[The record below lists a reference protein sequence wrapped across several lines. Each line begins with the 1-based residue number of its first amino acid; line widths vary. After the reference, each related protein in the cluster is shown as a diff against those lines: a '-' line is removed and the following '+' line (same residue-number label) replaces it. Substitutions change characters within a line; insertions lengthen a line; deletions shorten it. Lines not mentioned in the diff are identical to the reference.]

1 MFSKYDIIVVGGGH
15 AGCEAAWAASKNGL
29 KVLLITQH
37 LNNVGMMSCNP
48 SIGGVGK
55 GQLVR
60 EIDAMGGMTGIVAD
74 LSMIQIRM
82 LNKSKGPAMWS
93 PRSQNDRRLFSFYW
107 RKYLESNP
115 YIDFWQDTVIS
126 ILEKNG
132 KVAGVYTHMHQHIE
146 ARAVIITAGTFLT
159 GKIYIGEYTSE
170 GGRIGESGANGLTAS
185 LNSFGIVSDKL
196 KTGTSV
202 RIDGRTIDFSKLQEQ
217 KGDEPVFGFS
227 YTEVPLPE
235 KQLSCHI
242 THTNE
247 QVHDILRTGF
257 SKSPLFTGR
266 IEGTG
271 PRYCPSVEDKI
282 ERFSDKESHHLFL
295 EPEGWDTSE
304 YYING
309 FSSSLP
315 FDVQVAA
322 LRHIPGLEYA
332 KVLRP
337 GYAIEY
343 DYFPPTQLHYSLES
357 RMLENLYFA
366 GQVNGTTGYEE
377 AGAQGLIAGIN
388 ASQKLQNKNALILSR
403 DQAYIGVLVDDLVT
417 KGVDEPYRLF
427 TSRAEYRLLLRQSNA
442 DQRLT
447 SLASE
452 YGLTDEK
459 RAALTEAKYRNIR
472 ELTDFF
478 KKESIEPESANPVLE
493 KVGSS
498 PLIQKTPLHSL
509 LLRNEITISL
519 LIENNLCIPPPHL
532 MGSNIIEETE
542 ISIKYNSY
550 IQREQEV
557 SERLQR
563 LENIRLRPDFDYH
576 ALHSLSYEAREKLTK
591 HKPQNIG
598 QASRIPGISPSDL
611 NVLIVFLKK

>member
-1 MFSKYDIIVVGGGH
+1 MFPNYDIIVVGGGH
-15 AGCEAAWAASKNGL
+15 AGCEAAWAASKQGC

-37 LNNVGMMSCNP
+37 VNNVGMMSCNP

-60 EIDAMGGMTGIVAD
+60 EIDAMGGMTGIIAD
-74 LSMIQIRM
+74 LSMVQIRM

-107 RKYLESNP
+107 RKYLESNKN
-115 YIDFWQDTVIS
+115 IDFWQDTVVS
-126 ILEKNG
+126 VFENNG
-132 KVAGVYTHMHQHIE
+132 KVGGVCTQMNQRIKSK
-146 ARAVIITAGTFLT
+146 AVIITAGTFLT

-170 GGRIGESGANGLTAS
+170 GGRIGESGAYGLTAS
-185 LNSFGIVSDKL
+185 LNSFGIISDKL

-227 YTEVPLPE
+227 FTKVSLPE

-247 QVHDILRTGF
+247 HVHNILRSGF

-315 FDVQVAA
+315 FEVQVAA

-377 AGAQGLIAGIN
+377 AAAQGLIAGTN
-388 ASQKLQNKNALILSR
+388 AALKLQNKNPLILR
-403 DQAYIGVLVDDLVT
+403 RNQAYIGVLIDDLVT

-427 TSRAEYRLLLRQSNA
+427 TSRAEYRLMLRQSNA
-442 DQRLT
+442 DFRLT
-447 SLASE
+447 PVAYE
-452 YGLTDEK
+452 FGMVDQK
-459 RAALTEAKYRNIR
+459 RANETEEKYKKVDEILQIFQKSSADPENINSLL
-472 ELTDFF
+472 EDIQ
-478 KKESIEPESANPVLE
+478 SSVL
-493 KVGSS
+493 S
-498 PLIQKTPLHSL
+498 QKTPYASL
-509 LLRNEITISL
+509 LLRNEVTISFL
-519 LIENNLCIPPPHL
+519 MENGLVNFSEKLKDNC
-532 MGSNIIEETE
+532 IIEEAE
-542 ISIKYNSY
+542 ISIKYKSY
-550 IQREQEV
+550 IEREQEV

-563 LENIRLRPDFDYH
+563 LENIKLRPDFDYH
-576 ALHSLSYEAREKLTK
+576 SLKSLAYEAREKLTK
-591 HKPQNIG
+591 HRPENIG

-611 NVLIVFLKK
+611 NVLIVYLKK

>member
-1 MFSKYDIIVVGGGH
+1 MFPDYDIIVVGGGH
-15 AGCEAAWAASKNGL
+15 AGCEAAWAAANLGCR
-29 KVLLITQH
+29 VLMITQH

-60 EIDAMGGMTGIVAD
+60 EIDAMGGMMGIVAD

-93 PRSQNDRRLFSFYW
+93 PRSQNDRRLYSFHW
-107 RKYLESNP
+107 RRFLESNRN
-115 YIDFWQDTVIS
+115 IDFWQDTVVAI
-126 ILEKNG
+126 IEKDG
-132 KVAGVYTHMHQHIE
+132 KVSGVETQMNQQIF
-146 ARAVIITAGTFLT
+146 ATSVIITAGTFLT
-159 GKIYIGEYTSE
+159 GKIYIGEYTAN
-170 GGRIGESGANGLTAS
+170 GGRIGESGAYGLTTS
-185 LNSFGIVSDKL
+185 LNAFGIQSEKL

-227 YTEVPLPE
+227 FTKVQLPQ

-247 QVHDILRTGF
+247 KVHDMLRTGF

-282 ERFSDKESHHLFL
+282 ERFSDKDSHHLFL
-295 EPEGWDTSE
+295 EPEGWDTHE

-322 LRHIPGLEYA
+322 LKMIPGLEYA

-343 DYFPPTQLHYSLES
+343 DYFPPTQLDYTLES
-357 RMLENLYFA
+357 RIIENLYFA

-377 AGAQGLIAGIN
+377 AGAQGLIAGAN
-388 ASQKLQNKNALILSR
+388 AALKIQGKQQLVLGR
-403 DQAYIGVLVDDLVT
+403 NQAYIGVLVDDLVT

-427 TSRAEYRLLLRQSNA
+427 TSRAEYRLLLRQSSA
-442 DQRLT
+442 DLRLT
-447 SLASE
+447 PLAAE
-452 YGLTDEK
+452 VGLVDLK
-459 RAALTEAKYRNIR
+459 RAEETKAKYTGVENLIR
-472 ELTDFF
+472 LF
-478 KKESIEPESANPVLE
+478 
-493 KVGSS
+493 
-498 PLIQKTPLHSL
+498 QKTGVSPDEINDMLEQLGSNPLTQKVPL
-509 LLRNEITISL
+509 LNVLLRNEVTVRQLTDHHIL
-519 LIENNLCIPPPHL
+519 LLPEELNDPE
-532 MGSNIIEETE
+532 IIEEAE
-542 ISIKYNSY
+542 IAVKYKSY
-550 IQREQEV
+550 IEREQEI

-563 LENIRLRPDFDYH
+563 LENIRLRPDFEYH
-576 ALHSLSYEAREKLTK
+576 ALKSLSYEAREKLTRY
-591 HKPQNIG
+591 KPQNIG

>member
-1 MFSKYDIIVVGGGH
+1 MFPEYDIIVVGGGH
-15 AGCEAAWAASKNGL
+15 AGCEAAWSAACMGS

-37 LNNVGMMSCNP
+37 LNNVGIMSCNP
-48 SIGGVGK
+48 SVGGVGK

-60 EIDAMGGMTGIVAD
+60 EIDALGGMTGVVAD
-74 LSMIQIRM
+74 LSMLQVRM
-82 LNKSKGPAMWS
+82 LNRSKGPAMWS
-93 PRSQNDRRLFSFYW
+93 PRTQNDRRLYSFHW
-107 RKYLESNP
+107 RRLLESKSE
-115 YIDFWQDTVIS
+115 IDFWQDTVTAIV
-126 ILEKNG
+126 EKGG
-132 KVAGVYTHMHQHIE
+132 KATGVKTQMNLQFFSK
-146 ARAVIITAGTFLT
+146 AVIITAGTFLA
-159 GKIYIGEYTSE
+159 GKIYIGEYTAQ
-170 GGRIGESGANGLTAS
+170 GGRIGEEGAYGLTSS
-185 LNSFGIVSDKL
+185 LNAFGIESDKL

-202 RIDGRTIDFSKLQEQ
+202 RIDGRTIDFSKMTEQ
-217 KGDEPVFGFS
+217 KGDEPIFGFS
-227 YTEVPLPE
+227 YSNVPLPD

-247 QVHDILRTGF
+247 QVHDILKTGF

-271 PRYCPSVEDKI
+271 PRYCPSVEDKV
-282 ERFSDKESHHLFL
+282 ERFSGKNSHHLFL

-315 FDVQVAA
+315 FDVQLNA
-322 LRHIPGLEYA
+322 LKHIPGLEYA

-343 DYFPPTQLHYSLES
+343 DFFPPTQLQFSLES
-357 RMLENLYFA
+357 RILENLYFA

-388 ASQKLQNKNALILSR
+388 ASLKINNKQSLILKR
-403 DQAYIGVLVDDLVT
+403 NQAYIGVLIDDLVT

-442 DQRLT
+442 DIRLT
-447 SLASE
+447 PIAYELGMVDKAMADATTKKDSMIEELIQVFRKTSVSPQQTNEAFEKIESSK
-452 YGLTDEK
+452 LT
-459 RAALTEAKYRNIR
+459 
-472 ELTDFF
+472 
-478 KKESIEPESANPVLE
+478 
-493 KVGSS
+493 
-498 PLIQKTPLHSL
+498 QKTPLYQL
-509 LLRNEITISL
+509 LLRTEINADLFIKKGF
-519 LIENNLCIPPPHL
+519 IDIPDYL
-532 MGSNIIEETE
+532 NTDEIIEEAE
-542 ISIKYNSY
+542 IRVKYKSY
-550 IQREQEV
+550 MEREQEV

-576 ALHSLSYEAREKLTK
+576 SLQSLSWEAREKLTK

-598 QASRIPGISPSDL
+598 QASRIPGISPSDI